1 MAQFDLEKQALVG
14 AGGLLSV
21 REDDEITRKL
31 SMLIEGECEGLGP
44 IAVAVATKADA
55 EPGNT
60 FEARCDRWR
69 QSEGDYPAPRYE
81 RASFTAARGQ
91 LWPTRTIATGYDK
104 GVLGFCS
111 LRPKVPVK

>member
-44 IAVAVATKADA
+44 IQAAAEVRLQQATLLSVAGGFRRSGC
-55 EPGNT
+55 PGT
-60 FEARCDRWR
+60 SKPEARPED
-69 QSEGDYPAPRYE
+69 P
-81 RASFTAARGQ
+81 
-91 LWPTRTIATGYDK
+91 LPTNG
-104 GVLGFCS
+104 
-111 LRPKVPVK
+111 